1 MGDSSYNNT
10 FFTVLLILSLL
21 LLFTTNS
28 ESTVFNV
35 LDYGAVGNGLTDDTN
50 AFANAWKATCASSS
64 SSSPMMHV
72 PSGKTFFVQPL
83 EFDGPCE
90 SDTIIVEIEG
100 NFVAPSD
107 PSSWDCGKNDCENWI
122 SFRRVDGL
130 RVSGH
135 GSFDGRGQKWW
146 DGKHEM
152 RPNTLEIASSDDVR
166 LGDGLRFKDSP
177 RVHLVLNS
185 LRNAY
190 VSHVSI
196 EAPESSPNTDGIRVS
211 SCTNVHIDHTRIG
224 TGDDCIAM
232 IGGSS
237 YVTISN
243 ITCGPGHGI
252 SIGSLGKNGGYDT
265 AEHVRV
271 GDVVFI
277 GATNGARIKT
287 WQGGKGYV
295 RDILFERLLFH
306 NTGNPIIIDQFYC
319 DHAHCTTSESAIEIR
334 NVTYRQILGT
344 SRKKKVAVKLDCSE
358 TVPCRDIVFEDIHII
373 GIDGK
378 IADYE
383 CRNVYG
389 RSLGDK
395 VPRLSCLY

>member
-146 DGKHEM
+146 DGK
-152 RPNTLEIASSDDVR
+152 TLEIASSDDVR

-224 TGDDCIAM
+224 TD
-232 IGGSS
+232 
-237 YVTISN
+237 
-243 ITCGPGHGI
+243 
-252 SIGSLGKNGGYDT
+252 
-265 AEHVRV
+265 
-271 GDVVFI
+271 FI
-277 GATNGARIKT
+277 
-287 WQGGKGYV
+287 
-295 RDILFERLLFH
+295 DIR
-306 NTGNPIIIDQFYC
+306 G
-319 DHAHCTTSESAIEIR
+319 
-334 NVTYRQILGT
+334 
-344 SRKKKVAVKLDCSE
+344 
-358 TVPCRDIVFEDIHII
+358 
-373 GIDGK
+373 
-378 IADYE
+378 
-383 CRNVYG
+383 
-389 RSLGDK
+389 
-395 VPRLSCLY
+395 

>member
-1 MGDSSYNNT
+1 
-10 FFTVLLILSLL
+10 
-21 LLFTTNS
+21 
-28 ESTVFNV
+28 
-35 LDYGAVGNGLTDDTN
+35 
-50 AFANAWKATCASSS
+50 
-64 SSSPMMHV
+64 
-72 PSGKTFFVQPL
+72 
-83 EFDGPCE
+83 
-90 SDTIIVEIEG
+90 
-100 NFVAPSD
+100 
-107 PSSWDCGKNDCENWI
+107 
-122 SFRRVDGL
+122 
-130 RVSGH
+130 
-135 GSFDGRGQKWW
+135 
-146 DGKHEM
+146 
-152 RPNTLEIASSDDVR
+152 
-166 LGDGLRFKDSP
+166 
-177 RVHLVLNS
+177 
-185 LRNAY
+185 
-190 VSHVSI
+190 
-196 EAPESSPNTDGIRVS
+196 
-211 SCTNVHIDHTRIG
+211 
-224 TGDDCIAM
+224 M